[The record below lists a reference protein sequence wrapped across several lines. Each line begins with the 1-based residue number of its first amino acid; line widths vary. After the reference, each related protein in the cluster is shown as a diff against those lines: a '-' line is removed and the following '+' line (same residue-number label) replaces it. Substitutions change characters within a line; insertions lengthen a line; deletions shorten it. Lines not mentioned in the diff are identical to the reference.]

1 MKLYQLTYF
10 CFSYDFT
17 KFNSLD
23 RKMIEEAS
31 KMIGEEIPNLMKL
44 MPAEDKDKDEDND
57 SGEKRRQAE
66 TAAPAQTRVQTQK
79 YLRVA
84 RVEARHAEAMGA
96 GGRGAPSGRPRGE
109 AMRR

>member
-1 MKLYQLTYF
+1 MSTKQEKNWQSILIIFLTETIYQLTYF

-44 MPAEDKDKDEDND
+44 MPAEDKDKESDGKTMITGGIFDDVSSFFLLEFLSENM
-57 SGEKRRQAE
+57 SNVLGRQ
-66 TAAPAQTRVQTQK
+66 
-79 YLRVA
+79 
-84 RVEARHAEAMGA
+84 
-96 GGRGAPSGRPRGE
+96 
-109 AMRR
+109 

>member
-44 MPAEDKDKDEDND
+44 MPAEDKDKESDGKTMITGGIFDDVSSFILLELLSENM
-57 SGEKRRQAE
+57 SNVLGRQ
-66 TAAPAQTRVQTQK
+66 
-79 YLRVA
+79 
-84 RVEARHAEAMGA
+84 
-96 GGRGAPSGRPRGE
+96 
-109 AMRR
+109 